1 MTISS
6 VGQIKS
12 DLTVKISYY
21 KRASHSE
28 HFVSLIF
35 DVQIQISK
43 KITISCK
50 STLTHTLL
58 LEIRQVFLN
67 KTY

>member
-28 HFVSLIF
+28 HFVSLIS

-43 KITISCK
+43 KLTITCK
-50 STLTHTLL
+50 STLISTLL
-58 LEIRQVFLN
+58 TEIRQTF
-67 KTY
+67 